1 MSIVL
6 AYVIYLAAGIG
17 LTAVVG
23 RALARSGRA
32 FLLDVFGDGGALA
45 EAVTRLLA
53 VGFYLLSLGFVA
65 LTMGMPGRIDS
76 VGQGVQLLSVKIGE
90 LLLALGAVHFA
101 NLFVLSRIRRSR
113 SRTSAPAAG
122 PPSARSPDEEPVSPP
137 LWHPG
142 RRRPAH

>member
-32 FLLDVFGDGGALA
+32 LLLDVFGDGDALA
-45 EAVTRLLA
+45 EAVTRLLV

-65 LTMGMPGRIDS
+65 LTMGMPDTIDS
-76 VGQGVQLLSVKIGE
+76 VGRGVQLLSVKIGE
-90 LLLALGAVHFA
+90 LLLVLGAAHFA
-101 NLFVLSRIRRSR
+101 NLGVLSRIRRSR

-122 PPSARSPDEEPVSPP
+122 PPSGRAPDDEPPSPA
-137 LWHPG
+137 LLRPG
-142 RRRPAH
+142 RRQAAH

>member
-1 MSIVL
+1 MSVVL

-17 LTAVVG
+17 LTVVVG

-45 EAVTRLLA
+45 EAVTRLLV

-65 LTMGMPGRIDS
+65 LTMGMPGTIGGVSR
-76 VGQGVQLLSVKIGE
+76 GVQLLSVKIGE
-90 LLLALGAVHFA
+90 LLLVLGAVHFA
-101 NLFVLSRIRRSR
+101 NLFVLGRLRRSR

-122 PPSARSPDEEPVSPP
+122 PPSARLPDEEPVSPP
-137 LWHPG
+137 LWRPG
-142 RRRPAH
+142 RRQAAH

>member
-1 MSIVL
+1 MSVVL
-6 AYVIYLAAGIG
+6 ASVIYLAAGIG

-45 EAVTRLLA
+45 DAVTRLLV

-65 LTMGMPGRIDS
+65 LTMGMPGTIDS

-90 LLLALGAVHFA
+90 LLLVLGAVHFA
-101 NLFVLSRIRRSR
+101 NLFALSRLRRSR

-122 PPSARSPDEEPVSPP
+122 PPSGRVPDEEPVSPA
-137 LWHPG
+137 LWRPG
-142 RRRPAH
+142 RRQAAH

>member
-6 AYVIYLAAGIG
+6 AYVIYLGAGIG

-45 EAVTRLLA
+45 EAVTRLLV

-65 LTMGMPGRIDS
+65 LTMGMPGTINS
-76 VGQGVQLLSVKIGE
+76 VDQGVQLLSVKIGE
-90 LLLALGAVHFA
+90 LLLVLGAAHFV

-122 PPSARSPDEEPVSPP
+122 PASGRSPDDEAVSPSS
-137 LWHPG
+137 WRPG
-142 RRRPAH
+142 RRQAAH